1 MVRVSGMKTENKADS
16 KVLTLSDMEIV
27 TRKIRESNK
36 KIAHC
41 HGVFDLLHPGHVQHF
56 VAAKQMAD
64 ILVVSITADKHVNKG
79 PGRPLFTQS
88 VRASTIAAI
97 GVVDYVVVSNHPT
110 AIETIVELKP
120 DFYVKG
126 SDYQSASDDVTGMIL
141 LEKETVESFG
151 GKLVFTDEI
160 TSSSSKLINQFF
172 SKLSVD
178 AQGWLSAFKLDSGF
192 KRTVSWLDRIENL
205 NVLVLGEVIIDR
217 YTECT
222 PLAKSS
228 KDPILAFQRGQS
240 LTYPGGILTIANN
253 CKGWCS
259 EVSAISFVGVKCS
272 NFKQVSIK
280 VDPRIELDLV
290 SVKDRPT
297 ILKHRFVDS
306 GSSTRLFEYY
316 DFKDAS
322 LEVKDEICIL
332 EKIDSRVLEADVV
345 ILADYGHGFFTNKI
359 ISKLEAESKFLAVN
373 TQANAGNRGYNT
385 ISKYRKADL
394 LSLNGSELQLE
405 LRDKNPD
412 YLTIVPQMMED
423 KDSTRAILTLGG
435 DGMMVF
441 DRSGEHIHVPAFAT
455 RIVDKVGAGDSVL
468 SISSLLTA
476 VGAPLDVVG
485 FVSSLVAAH
494 EISQLGHQSG
504 LSRNDL
510 KKHAKSILG

>member
-1 MVRVSGMKTENKADS
+1 MKTDKNASS
-16 KVLTLSDMEIV
+16 KIISLGDAEIV
-27 TRKIRESNK
+27 AQQLRGLSQ

-56 VAAKQMAD
+56 LAAKKMAD
-64 ILVVSITADKHVNKG
+64 ILIVSITADEHVNKG
-79 PGRPLFTQS
+79 PGRPLFNQS
-88 VRASTIAAI
+88 IRADTIAAI
-97 GVVDYVVVSNHPT
+97 GIVDYVVVSNYPT
-110 AIETIVELKP
+110 AIETIGTLKP

-126 SDYQSASDDVTGMIL
+126 SDYQSANDDVTGKIV

-172 SKLSVD
+172 SNLSVD
-178 AQGWLSAFKLDSGF
+178 AQGWLKEFRLNSGF
-192 KRTVSWLDRIENL
+192 ERTVSWLDKIENL
-205 NVLVLGEVIIDR
+205 SVLVLGEVIIDR
-217 YTECT
+217 YTQCT

-253 CKGWCS
+253 CKGWS
-259 EVSAISFVGVKCS
+259 HEVSAISFVNEKCS
-272 NFKQVSIK
+272 DFKQVSIK
-280 VDPRIELDLV
+280 IDSEITLDFV
-290 SVKDRPT
+290 YVKDRPT

-316 DFKDAS
+316 DFKDAA
-322 LEVKDEICIL
+322 LEVNDENRIL
-332 EKIDSRVLEADVV
+332 EKINSRVLGADVV
-345 ILADYGHGFFTNKI
+345 ILADYGHGFFTDRI
-359 ISKLEAESKFLAVN
+359 ISKLEVESKFLAVN

-412 YLTIVPQMMED
+412 YLTIIPQMMVD
-423 KDSTRAILTLGG
+423 KKSTRAILTLGG

-441 DRSGEHIHVPAFAT
+441 DKAGEHILVPALAT

-485 FVSSLVAAH
+485 FVASLVAAH

>member
-1 MVRVSGMKTENKADS
+1 MKTENSASS
-16 KVLTLSDMEIV
+16 KIV
-27 TRKIRESNK
+27 DWNK
-36 KIAHC
+36 VDLVARQLRDAGQKIAHC

-56 VAAKQMAD
+56 LAAKKMAD
-64 ILVVSITADKHVNKG
+64 ILFVSITADEHVNKG
-79 PGRPLFTQS
+79 PGRPLFNQS
-88 VRASTIAAI
+88 IRAETIAAL
-97 GVVDYVVVSNHPT
+97 GMVDYVVVSNFPT
-110 AIETIVELKP
+110 AIETIVGLRP
-120 DFYVKG
+120 DVYVKG
-126 SDYQSASDDVTGMIL
+126 SDYQTASDDVTGMIV

-172 SKLSVD
+172 SNLSVD
-178 AQGWLSAFKLDSGF
+178 AQGWLKEFKINSGF
-192 KRTVSWLDRIENL
+192 ERTVSWLDKIEDL

-228 KDPILAFQRGQS
+228 KDPILAFQRGKS

-253 CKGWCS
+253 CKGWS
-259 EVSAISFVGVKCS
+259 HHVSAISFVNAKCAD
-272 NFKQVSIK
+272 FKQVSFK
-280 VDPRIELDLV
+280 VDPEISLDFVLV
-290 SVKDRPT
+290 EDRPT

-306 GSSTRLFEYY
+306 ASSTRLFEYY
-316 DFKDAS
+316 DFKDVA
-322 LEVKDEICIL
+322 LDVGDENHIL
-332 EKIDSRVLEADVV
+332 EKIDSRVLDADVV
-345 ILADYGHGFFTNKI
+345 ILADYGHGFFTNRI
-359 ISKLEAESKFLAVN
+359 ISKLEAGSKFLAVN

-385 ISKYRKADL
+385 ISKYGQADL

-412 YLTIVPQMMED
+412 YLTIVPQMMVE
-423 KDSTRAILTLGG
+423 KRSTRAILTLGG

-441 DRSGEHIHVPAFAT
+441 DKSGEHILVPALAT

-476 VGAPLDVVG
+476 VGAPMDVVG
-485 FVSSLVAAH
+485 FVASLVAAH